1 VNHTL
6 NLNWK
11 QIVREHLAV
20 LRLPPEREI
29 EIVEE
34 QALHLEAAY
43 EDALADGLSEA
54 AAEARALR
62 SYDWRLLECELSRA
76 ERPLARRTLQPSLG
90 LIERKGGMRM
100 ESFMQDM
107 RFGARML
114 LKTPGI
120 TLAAA
125 LSLALGIGA
134 NTVIFSVVNAVML
147 RPLPYL
153 EPDRLV
159 QVWETNPRANRWG
172 DWVSYP
178 DFRDWREQNTV
189 FEEIGACRTFAF
201 NLTGSDSPEALA
213 GAYISASLFTVL
225 GVKPILGRTFLA
237 EEDRPGA
244 NRVVVISHGLWQRRF
259 SADPG
264 LIGKTIRVDGESHVV
279 VGVMPPDFKFHWL
292 ATLRGVENEIW
303 IPHGPPDE
311 LHDRGSFN
319 FRVVARLKRDVT
331 IEQAQANMDA
341 IARGMAERFPGHTGM
356 GAKVMSLRRK
366 VTMDAQ
372 PALLMLSVA
381 IGLVL
386 LIACG
391 NVANLL
397 LAQNDTRR
405 HETAIRGALGAGP
418 ARLIRQRLTES
429 LLLGLLG
436 GGAGL
441 LLAFLAIHFII
452 KLGPDIPRLDQTSI
466 DLRVLSATLC
476 LSIVTGLLFGTIPA
490 LRSSRVD
497 INDTLKQGGR
507 GIILRDGAG
516 LRSILLVGEMALALT
531 LLVGAGLLIRSFIR
545 LQSVESGFD
554 PTRVLKAWI
563 FLPEKQ
569 YPTSRQQAQ
578 FIRQVV
584 ERIQAL
590 PEVELA
596 AASTILPLYSNDSG
610 YFQVEGQQAP
620 RPNDAYIDAE
630 RPKITPDYFRVVGVR
645 VLRGRAFTWADDEI
659 SPEVAI
665 VSEGMAHRYWPGED
679 AIGKRVSVDYRDGQP
694 VWRQIV
700 GVVNDVKHD
709 GLTAAARPHIYIPT
723 MQMTYPGAIL
733 AIRAKGDPAALA
745 NTIRREVAALDRNQP
760 LIDVGTMEKVVS
772 DSMADRRFQMTLLAI
787 FAAVALILAA
797 TGVYSVMTTAVARRT
812 HEMGIRLALGAPPR
826 AVLKLVVGQ
835 GMKLALAGVGIG
847 LASAF
852 GLTRL
857 MKGLLF
863 GVSAL
868 DPLTFI
874 AVALLLVGV
883 ALIACYI
890 PARRAMRVDPL
901 TALRS
906 E

>member
-1 VNHTL
+1 MMP
-6 NLNWK
+6 NWK
-11 QIVREHLAV
+11 QIVRRHLAA

-43 EDALADGLSEA
+43 EDALAAGLSEA
-54 AAEARALR
+54 EAEARALR

-76 ERPLARRTLQPSLG
+76 EQPLAARALQPSLE
-90 LIERKGGMRM
+90 LIERKGGRRM
-100 ESFMQDM
+100 ESFIQDL
-107 RFGARML
+107 RFGVRTLM
-114 LKTPGI
+114 KNPGFTAI
-120 TLAAA
+120 AA
-125 LSLALGIGA
+125 LTLALGIGA
-134 NTVIFSVVNAVML
+134 NTAIFSVVNAALL
-147 RPLPYL
+147 RPLPYS

-159 QVWETNPRANRWG
+159 QIWQTNPQANRWG

-178 DFRDWREQNTV
+178 DFRDWRERNTV
-189 FEEIGACRTFAF
+189 FEEIGACRTLAF
-201 NLTGSDSPEALA
+201 NLTGSDSPESLA
-213 GAYISASLFTVL
+213 GAYVSASLFTVL

-244 NRVVVISHGLWQRRF
+244 NRVAVISHGLWRRRF
-259 SADPG
+259 GADPS
-264 LIGKTIRVDGESHVV
+264 LIGKTIQVDGESHVV
-279 VGVMPPDFKFHWL
+279 VGIMPSGFKFHWL
-292 ATLRGVENEIW
+292 AAWGGVEYEIW

-311 LHDRGSFN
+311 LQDRGSHN
-319 FRVVARLKRDVT
+319 FRVVARLKRGVT

-341 IARGMAERFPGHTGM
+341 IARGVAEQNPGNEGM
-356 GAKVMSLRRK
+356 GAKAMGLQRK
-366 VTMDAQ
+366 VTEDAR
-372 PALLMLSVA
+372 PALLLLSAA

-397 LAQNDTRR
+397 LAQNDARR
-405 HETAIRGALGAGP
+405 HETAIRGALGARP
-418 ARLIRQRLTES
+418 VRLIRQRLTES
-429 LLLGLLG
+429 MLLGLLG

-441 LLAFLAIHFII
+441 LLAYLAIHFII
-452 KLGPDIPRLDQTSI
+452 KSGPTIPRLDQTSI
-466 DLRVLSATLC
+466 DPRVLSATIC
-476 LSIVTGLLFGTIPA
+476 LSLLTGLLFGTIPA
-490 LRSSRVD
+490 LRSSRLD

-507 GIILRDGAG
+507 GIIWRDGAG
-516 LRSILLVGEMALALT
+516 LRNILLVGEMALALT
-531 LLVGAGLLIRSFIR
+531 LLIGSGLLIRSFLQ

-554 PTRVLKAWI
+554 ATRVLKAWMM
-563 FLPEKQ
+563 LSEKQ

-578 FIRQVV
+578 FIRKVV
-584 ERIQAL
+584 ERVQSL
-590 PEVELA
+590 PEVEAA
-596 AASTILPLYSNDSG
+596 AASTVLPLYSNDSG
-610 YFQVEGQQAP
+610 PFRVEGQPEPQ
-620 RPNDAYIDAE
+620 PNKLVVYAE
-630 RPKITPDYFRVVGVR
+630 RPRITPDYFRVVGIR
-645 VLRGRAFTWADDEI
+645 VLQGRAFTWADDEI

-665 VSEGMAHRYWPGED
+665 ISEGMARRYWPGED
-679 AIGKRVSVDYRDGQP
+679 AIGKRVSIDVRDGQP

-709 GLTAAARPHIYIPT
+709 GLTAATRPHIYVPT
-723 MQMTYPGAIL
+723 MQLTYPGALL
-733 AIRAKGDPAALA
+733 AIRAKGDPASLA
-745 NTIRREVAALDRNQP
+745 NTIRLEVAALDRNQA
-760 LIDVGTMEKVVS
+760 LIGVETMEKVIS
-772 DSMADRRFQMTLLAI
+772 DSVADRRFQMTLLAI

-797 TGVYSVMTTAVARRT
+797 IGVYSVMATAVARRT
-812 HEMGIRLALGAPPR
+812 HEMGIRLALGAQPR

-835 GMKLALAGVGIG
+835 GMKLALVGVGVG
-847 LASAF
+847 LAAAF

-868 DPLTFI
+868 DPLTFV
-874 AVALLLVGV
+874 AVALLMAVV

>member
-1 VNHTL
+1 MPNWNH
-6 NLNWK
+6 
-11 QIVREHLAV
+11 IVREHLAV

-34 QALHLEAAY
+34 LALHLEAAY

-54 AAEARALR
+54 EAEARALR

-76 ERPLARRTLQPSLG
+76 EQPLTTRTLQPSLE
-90 LIERKGGMRM
+90 LIERKGDLRM
-100 ESFMQDM
+100 ESFMQDLS
-107 RFGARML
+107 FGVRML
-114 LKTPGI
+114 MKQPGF
-120 TLAAA
+120 TLIAA
-125 LSLALGIGA
+125 LTLALGIGA
-134 NTVIFSVVNAVML
+134 NTAIFSVVNATLL
-147 RPLPYL
+147 RPLPYS

-159 QVWETNPRANRWG
+159 QIWQTNPRANRWG

-178 DFRDWREQNTV
+178 DFRDWRERNTV
-189 FEEIGACRTFAF
+189 FEEIGACRTWAF
-201 NLTGSDSPEALA
+201 NLTGSDSPESLA
-213 GAYISASLFTVL
+213 GAYVSASLFTVL

-244 NRVVVISHGLWQRRF
+244 NRVAVISHGLWQRRF
-259 SADPG
+259 GADPS
-264 LIGKTIRVDGESHVV
+264 LIGKTIQVDGESHVV
-279 VGVMPPDFKFHWL
+279 VGIMPPGFKFHWL
-292 ATLRGVENEIW
+292 VAWGGVEYEIW

-311 LHDRGSFN
+311 LQDRGSHN
-319 FRVVARLKRDVT
+319 FRVVARLKRGVT
-331 IEQAQANMDA
+331 IEQTQANMDA
-341 IARGMAERFPGHTGM
+341 IARGVADQNPGSEGM
-356 GAKVMSLRRK
+356 GAKVMGLRRK
-366 VTMDAQ
+366 VTEDAQ
-372 PALLMLSVA
+372 PALLLLSAA

-397 LAQNDTRR
+397 LAQNDARR

-429 LLLGLLG
+429 MLLGLLG

-441 LLAFLAIHFII
+441 LLAFLAIQFII
-452 KLGPDIPRLDQTSI
+452 KLGPNIPRLDQTGI

-476 LSIVTGLLFGTIPA
+476 LSLLTGLLFGTIPA
-490 LRSSRVD
+490 LQSSRVG

-507 GIILRDGAG
+507 GVIWRDGAG
-516 LRSILLVGEMALALT
+516 LRSVLLVGEMALALT
-531 LLVGAGLLIRSFIR
+531 LLVGAGLLIRSFLQI
-545 LQSVESGFD
+545 QSVESGFD
-554 PTRVLKAWI
+554 ATRVLKAWM

-569 YPTSRQQAQ
+569 YSTSSQQAQ

-590 PEVELA
+590 PEVEAA
-596 AASTILPLYSNDSG
+596 AASTALPLYGNDSG
-610 YFQVEGQQAP
+610 YFEVEGRTPQ
-620 RPNDAYIDAE
+620 PNDARIDAE
-630 RPKITPDYFRVVGVR
+630 RPKITPEYFRVMGIR
-645 VLRGRAFTWADDEI
+645 VLRGRAFTWADDEN
-659 SPEVAI
+659 SPGVAI
-665 VSEGMAHRYWPGED
+665 VNEEMARRYWPGEN
-679 AIGKRVSVDYRDGQP
+679 AIGRRVSIDYRDGQP
-694 VWRQIV
+694 VWLQIV

-709 GLTAAARPHIYIPT
+709 GLAASTRPQIFVPT
-723 MQMTYPGAIL
+723 MQFTYHFTTL

-760 LIDVGTMEKVVS
+760 LNDVGTMEKVVS
-772 DSMADRRFQMTLLAI
+772 DSVADRRFQMTLLAI
-787 FAAVALILAA
+787 FAAVALILSA
-797 TGVYSVMTTAVARRT
+797 TGVYSVIAYAVARRT

-835 GMKLALAGVGIG
+835 GMGLALAGVGIG
-847 LASAF
+847 LAAAL

-863 GVSAL
+863 GVSTL
-868 DPLTFI
+868 DPVTF
-874 AVALLLVGV
+874 VVVVPLLAGV

>member
-1 VNHTL
+1 MPNWNH
-6 NLNWK
+6 
-11 QIVREHLAV
+11 IVRERLSA

-34 QALHLEAAY
+34 LALHLEAAY
-43 EDALADGLSEA
+43 EDALAAGLSETE
-54 AAEARALR
+54 AEARAVQG
-62 SYDWRLLECELSRA
+62 YDWRLLECELSRA
-76 ERPLARRTLQPSLG
+76 EQPLAARALQPSLE
-90 LIERKGGMRM
+90 LIERKGRMRM
-100 ESFMQDM
+100 ESFSQDL

-114 LKTPGI
+114 MKNPGF
-120 TLAAA
+120 TLIAIFA
-125 LSLALGIGA
+125 LALGIGA
-134 NTVIFSVVNAVML
+134 NTAIFSVVNAVLL
-147 RPLPYL
+147 RPLPYS
-153 EPDRLV
+153 ESDRLV
-159 QVWETNPRANRWG
+159 QVWETNPKANRWG

-178 DFRDWREQNTV
+178 DFLDWREQNTV
-189 FEEIGACRTFAF
+189 FDEIGACRPWMIF
-201 NLTGSDSPEALA
+201 NLTEGDSPEALA
-213 GAYISASLFTVL
+213 GAYVSASLFTVL

-244 NRVVVISHGLWQRRF
+244 NRVAVISYGLWQRRF
-259 SADPG
+259 GADPG
-264 LIGKTIRVDGESHVV
+264 LIGKTIQVDGESHVV

-292 ATLRGVENEIW
+292 VTPRGFENEIW

-311 LHDRGSFN
+311 LQDRGSFN
-319 FRVVARLKRDVT
+319 FGVVARLKRDIT

-341 IARGMAERFPGHTGM
+341 IARGVAELNPGHQGM
-356 GAKVMSLRRK
+356 GAKVMNLQRK
-366 VTMDAQ
+366 VTADAQ
-372 PALLMLSVA
+372 PALLLLSAA

-386 LIACG
+386 LISCG

-397 LAQNDTRR
+397 LAQNDARR

-429 LLLGLLG
+429 MLLGLLG

-441 LLAFLAIHFII
+441 LLAFLAIQFII
-452 KLGPDIPRLDQTSI
+452 KLGPEIPRLNQAGI
-466 DLRVLSATLC
+466 DPRVLSATLC
-476 LSIVTGLLFGTIPA
+476 LSLLTGLLFGTVPA

-507 GIILRDGAG
+507 GIIWRDGAG
-516 LRSILLVGEMALALT
+516 LRSVLLVGEIALALA
-531 LLVGAGLLIRSFIR
+531 LLAGAGLLIRSFLR

-554 PTRVLKAWI
+554 ATRVLKAWM

-590 PEVELA
+590 PEVEAA
-596 AASTILPLYSNDSG
+596 AASTALPLYGNDSG
-610 YFQVEGQQAP
+610 YFEVEGRPPQ
-620 RPNDAYIDAE
+620 PNDARIDAE
-630 RPKITPDYFRVVGVR
+630 RPKITPDYFRVMGIR
-645 VLRGRAFTWADDEI
+645 LLRGRAFTWADDEN

-665 VSEGMAHRYWPGED
+665 VNEEMARRYWPGED
-679 AIGKRVSVDYRDGQP
+679 AIGKRVSVDFRDGRP
-694 VWRQIV
+694 VWCQIV

-709 GLTAAARPHIYIPT
+709 GLAASTRPQIFVPT
-723 MQMTYPGAIL
+723 MQSTYHFTIL

-745 NTIRREVAALDRNQP
+745 NAIRREVAALDRNQP
-760 LIDVGTMEKVVS
+760 VLDIGTMEKVIS
-772 DSMADRRFQMTLLAI
+772 DSVADRRFQMTLLAI
-787 FAAVALILAA
+787 FATVALILAA
-797 TGVYSVMTTAVARRT
+797 TGVYSVMATAVARRT

-835 GMKLALAGVGIG
+835 GMELVLAGVGIG
-847 LASAF
+847 LAAAF

-868 DPLTFI
+868 DPVTFVV
-874 AVALLLVGV
+874 VALLLAGV

>member
-1 VNHTL
+1 MPNWNH
-6 NLNWK
+6 
-11 QIVREHLAV
+11 IVREHLAV

-34 QALHLEAAY
+34 LALHFEAAY
-43 EDALADGLSEA
+43 EDALAAGLS
-54 AAEARALR
+54 AAEADTRAVQG
-62 SYDWRLLECELSRA
+62 YDWRLLECELSRA
-76 ERPLARRTLQPSLG
+76 EQPLAARALHPPLE
-90 LIERKGGMRM
+90 LIEQTGGMRM
-100 ESFMQDM
+100 ESFIQDL

-114 LKTPGI
+114 MKNPGF
-120 TLAAA
+120 TLIAV
-125 LSLALGIGA
+125 LTLALGVGA
-134 NTVIFSVVNAVML
+134 NTAIFSVVNAVLL
-147 RPLPYL
+147 RPLPYS

-178 DFRDWREQNTV
+178 DFRDWRERNTV
-189 FEEIGACRTFAF
+189 FDEIGACRTLAF
-201 NLTGSDSPEALA
+201 NLTGGDSPESLP
-213 GAYISASLFTVL
+213 GDYVSASLFTVL
-225 GVKPILGRTFLA
+225 GVKPILGRTFLD

-244 NRVVVISHGLWQRRF
+244 SRVAMISHGLWQRRF
-259 SADPG
+259 GADPG
-264 LIGKTIRVDGESHVV
+264 LIGKAIQVNGESHVV

-292 ATLRGVENEIW
+292 KAPRGLESEIW
-303 IPHGPPDE
+303 IPHGPPSE
-311 LHDRGSFN
+311 LQDRFSHN
-319 FRVVARLKRDVT
+319 FRVVARLKRGLTV
-331 IEQAQANMDA
+331 EQAQANMDA
-341 IARGMAERFPGHTGM
+341 IARGVAEREPGHEGM
-356 GAKVMSLRRK
+356 GAKVMGLRQK
-366 VTMDAQ
+366 STEDAQ
-372 PALLMLSVA
+372 PALLLLSAA

-397 LAQNDTRR
+397 LAQNDARR

-418 ARLIRQRLTES
+418 VRLIRQRLTES
-429 LLLGLLG
+429 MLLGLLG

-441 LLAFLAIHFII
+441 LLAFLAIQFII

-466 DLRVLSATLC
+466 DPRVLSATLC
-476 LSIVTGLLFGTIPA
+476 LSLLTGLLFGTIPA
-490 LRSSRVD
+490 LRSSSVD

-507 GIILRDGAG
+507 GIIWRDGAG

-531 LLVGAGLLIRSFIR
+531 LLVGAGLLIRSF
-545 LQSVESGFD
+545 LQLQGVESGFD
-554 PTRVLKAWI
+554 ATRVLKAWM
-563 FLPEKQ
+563 FLPKKQ
-569 YPTSRQQAQ
+569 YPASGQQAQ

-584 ERIQAL
+584 ERVQAL
-590 PEVELA
+590 PEVETA

-610 YFQVEGQQAP
+610 PFRVEGQPAP
-620 RPNDAYIDAE
+620 QPNDSVVYAE
-630 RPKITPDYFRVVGVR
+630 RPKITPDYFRVVGIR
-645 VLRGRAFTWADDEI
+645 VLQGRAFTWADDEN

-665 VSEGMAHRYWPGED
+665 VNEGMARRYWPGED
-679 AIGKRVSVDYRDGQP
+679 AIGKRVSINDRDGQP

-709 GLTAAARPHIYIPT
+709 GLTAATRPHIYIPT
-723 MQMTYPGAIL
+723 MQFTYPGAIL

-760 LIDVGTMEKVVS
+760 LIDIGTMEKVIS
-772 DSMADRRFQMTLLAI
+772 DSVADRRFQMTLLAI

-797 TGVYSVMTTAVARRT
+797 TGVYSVMATAVARRT
-812 HEMGIRLALGAPPR
+812 REMGIRLALGAPPR
-826 AVLKLVVGQ
+826 DVLRLVVGQ

-847 LASAF
+847 LAAAF

-857 MKGLLF
+857 MRGLLF

-868 DPLTFI
+868 DPLTFV
-874 AVALLLVGV
+874 AVALLLTGV
-883 ALIACYI
+883 ALVACCI

-901 TALRS
+901 TVLRS